1 MIKNIQQ
8 KGQQGLFLAIVCFF
22 LGAGAWGQS
31 ISVQLD
37 GKNLN
42 FDQPPAMIDGRL
54 LVPLRGIFEALA
66 ADVLYDA
73 ATRSIKA
80 TKGTTIVQL
89 QLGSRTALIDGR
101 TVYLDVPADT
111 VGGRTMVPLRFV
123 SESLGAEVKWNGAM
137 RIVELSSGVASSN
150 TDSSDSSASSS
161 DVLDIE
167 KPKID
172 QIIHSATTAL
182 KPKDMLEVVA
192 TGSPDATASF
202 EILGKTQEI
211 SMPEVSPGR
220 YQARWRIPNGLLV
233 NKGVIIVHLRKGRLE
248 SVLEANRNITVQADN
263 AGSTSTTSSEWITDP
278 PANGVVNTVRPQL
291 TVNLPTSILAGTARL
306 YVDGLDFS
314 QQLTSSGNRL
324 SWSPSYN
331 LSPGTHSA
339 QVRASASNG
348 QQLDYQWSFS
358 VDSSGRTTL
367 AVSKLSPA
375 EGEAVASNRP
385 AIEAIFNQT
394 LKDIRLSL
402 DNVDITE
409 QPGVSLQSNGISF
422 TPNYKLANGTHR
434 VVVTATDV
442 YNRSITKQWSF
453 RVGKSTATKSGSS
466 TQIFAVTNLV
476 NGATVPADFTVSGT
490 AEPGR
495 QITVV
500 TEYSSNNILEV
511 ITGQARRLTQAV
523 LTNSSGNFSIKPN
536 ISAIRSSQTFR
547 LTVSDGGNSSNLVYT
562 LRKQ

>member
-1 MIKNIQQ
+1 MTKNIQQ
-8 KGQQGLFLAIVCFF
+8 KGQQGLLLAILSFF
-22 LGAGAWGQS
+22 LGMGAWGQG

-137 RIVELSSGVASSN
+137 RIVELSSGVASGG
-150 TDSSDSSASSS
+150 TDSPASSS
-161 DVLDIE
+161 NVSNIE

-182 KPKDMLEVVA
+182 KPKDTLEVVA
-192 TGSPDATASF
+192 TGSPDAAASF

-233 NKGVIIVHLRKGRLE
+233 NKGVIVVHLRKGGLE

-263 AGSTSTTSSEWITDP
+263 AGSTSTTSSQWVTDP
-278 PANGVVNTVRPQL
+278 PANGVVSTVRPQL

-358 VDSSGRTTL
+358 VDASGRTTL
-367 AVSKLSPA
+367 AVSQLSPS
-375 EGEAVASNRP
+375 EGEAVVSNRP
-385 AIEAIFNQT
+385 VIEAIFNQNV
-394 LKDIRLSL
+394 KDVRLLL
-402 DNVDITE
+402 DNIDITE
-409 QPGVSLQSNGISF
+409 QPGVSQQSNGISF

-453 RVGKSTATKSGSS
+453 RVGKSTATKPGSS

-476 NGATVPADFTVSGT
+476 NGATVPADFTISGT

-511 ITGQARRLTQAV
+511 ITGQARRLTQTV
-523 LTNSSGNFSIKPN
+523 LTNSSGKFSLKPN

-547 LTVSDGGNSSNLVYT
+547 LTISDGGNSSNLVYT